1 MVLYNNDGRA
11 YELADG
17 ALGRGREGSV
27 YRIVGEPLVAK
38 VYHNPTPETARK
50 IEAMASI
57 LSVLY
62 GRKKP
67 LLLQLA
73 WPFEALYER
82 PDGLWFKGFLMY
94 EVPEGYVSI
103 DAVSQFPAN
112 PAAPSMTERQKIKML
127 INLCNVTAELHDIGI
142 TLGDWNPRNFLV
154 GEQGSLMLLDT
165 DSYGFTLSDVSYQT
179 TCAAPGYIAPEVLKL
194 METTCVSDFESLAAA
209 TNAPVF
215 TPQTDDF
222 GLAVH
227 IFKMLNRGVHPYSGD
242 LDLDFYDLDDDD
254 IPPAPSLN
262 TCIRSGQSPFIGTS
276 IGYAIPDYALRLD
289 DFGGLMGEAFRR
301 SLFGKP
307 EERLDARTW
316 ARLLDRYLS
325 ETIECAHG
333 HLYHFYHSLQG
344 ECPYC
349 RGERALLARLS

>member
-1 MVLYNNDGRA
+1 MVHYNSDGRA
-11 YELADG
+11 YELVGDE
-17 ALGRGREGSV
+17 LGRGGEGSV
-27 YRIVGEPLVAK
+27 HRIVGEPLVAK

-50 IEAMASI
+50 IEAMAGI

-62 GRKKP
+62 ERKKP

-82 PDGLWFKGFLMY
+82 ADGLWFKGFLMY

-142 TLGDWNPRNFLV
+142 TIGDWNPRNFLV
-154 GEQGSLMLLDT
+154 GEGGGLMLLDT
-165 DSYGFTLSDVSYQT
+165 DSYGFTLSDVTYGT
-179 TCAAPGYIAPEVLKL
+179 TCAAPGFIAPEVLKL
-194 METTCVSDFESLAAA
+194 MELTGIGDFEGLAAA
-209 TNAPVF
+209 KAPVF

-222 GLAVH
+222 ALAVH
-227 IFKMLNRGVHPYSGD
+227 IFKMLNCGVHPYSGD

-262 TCIRSGQSPFIGTS
+262 NCIRNGHSPFIGTL
-276 IGYAIPDYALRLD
+276 IGYAVPDYALKLD
-289 DFGGLMGEAFRR
+289 DFGALMGEAFRR
-301 SLFGKP
+301 SLFDKP
-307 EERLDARTW
+307 QERLSAHTW
-316 ARLLDRYLS
+316 ARLLDLYLS
-325 ETIECAHG
+325 QAHVCSRG
-333 HLYHFYHSLQG
+333 HLYHPVHH

-349 RGERALLARLS
+349 RGKRSLLTRLNK

>member
-1 MVLYNNDGRA
+1 MMLYNSGGRA
-11 YELADG
+11 YELG
-17 ALGRGREGSV
+17 EELGRGREGTV
-27 YRIVGEPLVAK
+27 FRIVGKPLVAK

-62 GRKKP
+62 KRKKP

-112 PAAPSMTERQKIKML
+112 PAAPSLDERQKIKML

-142 TLGDWNPRNFLV
+142 SLGDWNPRNVLV
-154 GEQGSLMLLDT
+154 GEGGNLMLLDT
-165 DSYGFTLSDVSYQT
+165 DSYSFTLSDETYGT
-179 TCAAPGYIAPEVLKL
+179 TCAAPGFIAPEVLKL
-194 METTCVSDFESLAAA
+194 MESTGVGDFEGLAAA
-209 TNAPVF
+209 TKAPVF

-262 TCIRSGQSPFIGTS
+262 TCIRNGQSPFIGTL
-276 IGYAIPDYALRLD
+276 IGYAVPDYALKLD
-289 DFGGLMGEAFRR
+289 DFGALMGEAFRR
-301 SLFGKP
+301 SLFDKP
-307 EERLDARTW
+307 QERLGAHTW
-316 ARLLDRYLS
+316 ARLLDLYLS
-325 ETIECAHG
+325 EAIVVCPRG
-333 HLYHFYHSLQG
+333 HLYHPVHH

-349 RGERALLARLS
+349 RGERALLSRLG